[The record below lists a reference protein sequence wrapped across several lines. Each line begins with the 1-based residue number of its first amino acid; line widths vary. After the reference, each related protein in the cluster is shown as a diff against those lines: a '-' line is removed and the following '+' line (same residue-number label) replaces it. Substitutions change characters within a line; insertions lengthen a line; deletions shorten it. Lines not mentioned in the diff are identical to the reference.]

1 MGLRD
6 IESTVEAGSTFFM
19 YIHTCTHASNCYSP
33 FVVEY
38 YTKSV

>member
-6 IESTVEAGSTFFM
+6 IESIVEAGSTFFM
-19 YIHTCTHASNCYSP
+19 YIHTCTHAINGYSP

-38 YTKSV
+38 YT